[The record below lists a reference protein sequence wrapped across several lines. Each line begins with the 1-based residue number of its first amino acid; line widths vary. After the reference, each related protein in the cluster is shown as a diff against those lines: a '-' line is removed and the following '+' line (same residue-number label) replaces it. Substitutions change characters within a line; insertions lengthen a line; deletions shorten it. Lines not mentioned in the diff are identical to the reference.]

1 MCTSGKRSCSVSA
14 MMRHTSM
21 ALMVP
26 LKESGTIRKFLYNAG
41 ILSTRSKTG
50 PAHVRVTPREHTD
63 GVGF

>member
-1 MCTSGKRSCSVSA
+1 

-41 ILSTRSKTG
+41 ILSTRSKNG
-50 PAHVRVTPREHTD
+50 AAHMRATPREHID

>member
-1 MCTSGKRSCSVSA
+1 

-41 ILSTRSKTG
+41 ILSTRSKNG
-50 PAHVRVTPREHTD
+50 AAHMRATPREHID
-63 GVGF
+63 GASF